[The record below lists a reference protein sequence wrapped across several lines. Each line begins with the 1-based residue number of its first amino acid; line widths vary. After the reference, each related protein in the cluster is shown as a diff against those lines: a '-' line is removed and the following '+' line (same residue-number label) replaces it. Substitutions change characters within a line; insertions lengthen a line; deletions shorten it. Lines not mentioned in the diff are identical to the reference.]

1 MTRRHDVEFT
11 VEGDVTRT
19 DRDRDLPALHQDGRM
34 LVYGSLTGEPIRVGE
49 HPCFTLSGR
58 RTLEVYWLGYWLP
71 RPDDS
76 GFYPSGTPAVAQLID
91 EIADL
96 MREGVLVT
104 SPGTKY
110 PLDEI
115 HTAVTEAESA
125 GRNGKV
131 LQAPGRPGKHYID

>member
-1 MTRRHDVEFT
+1 DPR
-11 VEGDVTRT
+11 
-19 DRDRDLPALHQDGRM
+19 
-34 LVYGSLTGEPIRVGE
+34 
-49 HPCFTLSGR
+49 FTLSGR

-71 RPDDS
+71 HLDDS
-76 GFYPSGTPAVAQLID
+76 GFYPSGTPAMVQLID

-104 SPGTKY
+104 SPGTKH

-115 HTAVTEAESA
+115 QAAVTQAESV

-131 LQAPGRPGKHYID
+131 LLAPSQPR